1 MAEGSTQP
9 PHATR
14 FIETTQGVLS
24 YAQLAPLLGERVLR
38 LLENIEDE
46 TFSARPLEESLLLEF
61 HREICA
67 DLTPDWAGR
76 LRLTEVR
83 VGQHEPP
90 PPHQVAPL
98 LRDYF
103 ADLQARLDS
112 LNAPDD
118 PLLLEALAFAEGRL
132 LSIHPFTD
140 FNGRV
145 TRLFLAEIL
154 RRLGLP
160 PVDLAPG
167 ADSARTNYLLAL
179 RAADGSDWHPLS
191 ILWQRRLEASSGVE
205 DAEA

>member
-14 FIETTQGVLS
+14 FIETTHGVIS

-46 TFSARPLEESLLLEF
+46 TFSARSLDESLLLEF

-67 DLTPDWAGR
+67 DLIPNWAGR

-83 VGQHEPP
+83 VGQHQPP
-90 PPHQVAPL
+90 PPHQIALL

-103 ADLQARLDS
+103 ADLRARLDS
-112 LNAPDD
+112 LKAPDD

-160 PVDLAPG
+160 PVDLAPA
-167 ADSARTNYLLAL
+167 ADDARAKYLLTL
-179 RAADGSDWHPLS
+179 RAADALNWQPLAN
-191 ILWQRRLEASSGVE
+191 LWQQRLEASSDTE
-205 DAEA
+205 